1 MKLGI
6 VCLSLLA
13 LFVAP
18 HAATAGVSGTV
29 TVDYGTG
36 EFAGYWCYTIEF
48 TWDTPNSLSNISSFV
63 GLEGLACA
71 CDPGI
76 FVFPDPAGSSMG
88 YEDGVPCELDYIGEY
103 LCTGNP
109 SLPPELS
116 TATAVKWEPSP
127 EACNAGTTGSGT
139 VTFYSLLAPGD
150 PEVHPDVLVIKASTG
165 AIVGEI
171 TGQLPAP
178 DCSVDHD
185 HESLGQLKA
194 RF

>member
-1 MKLGI
+1 MKPGI
-6 VCLSLLA
+6 VCLSLCALIALPLA
-13 LFVAP
+13 AL
-18 HAATAGVSGTV
+18 AGVSGTA
-29 TVDYGTG
+29 TVDFGTG
-36 EFAGYWCYTIEF
+36 EFEGYWCYTIDF
-48 TWDTPNSLSNISSFV
+48 TWDTPYSLSNISSFV

-76 FVFPDPAGSSMG
+76 FLFPDPAGSTVG
-88 YEDGVPCELDYIGEY
+88 EEDGVPCELDYVGEY

-116 TATAVKWEPSP
+116 TSTAVKWNPSP

-150 PEVHPDVLVIKASTG
+150 SQVHPDVLVIKASTG
-165 AIVGEI
+165 AIIGEI

-178 DCSVDHD
+178 DCDVDHEHD
-185 HESLGQLKA
+185 SLGQLKA